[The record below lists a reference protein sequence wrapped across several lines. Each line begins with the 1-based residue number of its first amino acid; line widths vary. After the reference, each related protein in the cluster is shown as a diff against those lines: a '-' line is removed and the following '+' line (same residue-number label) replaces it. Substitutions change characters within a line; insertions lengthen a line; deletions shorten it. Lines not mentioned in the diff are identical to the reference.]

1 MIFPVTRTSG
11 GETAARFRCEITG
24 MIKKVACQLSMA
36 RRSAGI
42 LIVAK
47 FENVSEIA

>member
-1 MIFPVTRTSG
+1 MFFAVARPNG

-24 MIKKVACQLSMA
+24 MIEWVVRQLSMA
-36 RRSAGI
+36 RRSAAI
-42 LIVAK
+42 LIDAK